1 MIRWLWARIMKWGWD
16 YGREP
21 LRLSRIRLSERDTVI
36 RESNYV
42 DLPNPFNFKIQ
53 KATGGTIVEVNH
65 YDRKRDETVVNL
77 HIISD
82 EVEDVAGA
90 IGRIVTIEL
99 LKA

>member
-1 MIRWLWARIMKWGWD
+1 MIRRIWNRLISWGIN
-16 YGREP
+16 YPEP
-21 LRLSRIRLSERDTVI
+21 LRLSKIRLTARDTMV
-36 RESNYV
+36 RDSDYV
-42 DLPNPFNFKIQ
+42 DLPTPFNFKIQ

-90 IGRIVTIEL
+90 IGRIVTVEL

>member
-1 MIRWLWARIMKWGWD
+1 MV
-16 YGREP
+16 
-21 LRLSRIRLSERDTVI
+21 RD
-36 RESNYV
+36 SDYV
-42 DLPNPFNFKIQ
+42 DLPTPFNFKIQ

-77 HIISD
+77 HIIPD

-90 IGRIVTIEL
+90 IGRIVTVEL

>member
-21 LRLSRIRLSERDTVI
+21 IRLSRIRLSERDNVI
-36 RESNYV
+36 RDSDQV
-42 DLPNPFNFKIQ
+42 DLPNPFSFKIQ

-90 IGRIVTIEL
+90 IGRIVTVEL

>member
-1 MIRWLWARIMKWGWD
+1 MIRWVWARIMKWGWD

-21 LRLSRIRLSERDTVI
+21 IRLSRIRLSERDTV
-36 RESNYV
+36 RELDQV
-42 DLPNPFNFKIQ
+42 DLPNPFSFKIQ

-90 IGRIVTIEL
+90 IGRIVTVEL

>member
-1 MIRWLWARIMKWGWD
+1 MKWGWD

-21 LRLSRIRLSERDTVI
+21 IRLSRIRLSERDTV
-36 RESNYV
+36 RESDQV

-65 YDRKRDETVVNL
+65 YDRKRDQTVVNL

-90 IGRIVTIEL
+90 IGRIVTVEL

>member
-1 MIRWLWARIMKWGWD
+1 
-16 YGREP
+16 
-21 LRLSRIRLSERDTVI
+21 VI
-36 RESNYV
+36 RDSDYV
-42 DLPNPFNFKIQ
+42 DLPTPLNFKIQ
-53 KATGGTIVEVNH
+53 KATGGTIVEVHH
-65 YDRKRDETVVNL
+65 YDRKRDESAVNL

>member
-1 MIRWLWARIMKWGWD
+1 MIRRIWNRLISWGIN
-16 YGREP
+16 YPEP
-21 LRLSRIRLSERDTVI
+21 RRLSKIRLSERDTVI
-36 RESNYV
+36 RDSDYV
-42 DLPNPFNFKIQ
+42 DLPNPFSFKIQ

-65 YDRKRDETVVNL
+65 YDRKRDESVVNL

-90 IGRIVTIEL
+90 IGRIVTVEL

>member
-1 MIRWLWARIMKWGWD
+1 MKWGWD

-21 LRLSRIRLSERDTVI
+21 IRLSRIRLSERDTVV
-36 RESNYV
+36 RDSDYV
-42 DLPNPFNFKIQ
+42 DLPTPFNFKIQ
-53 KATGGTIVEVNH
+53 KATGGTTVEVNH

-77 HIISD
+77 HIIPD

>member
-21 LRLSRIRLSERDTVI
+21 IRLSRIRLPVRDTVAGD
-36 RESNYV
+36 SDQV

-90 IGRIVTIEL
+90 IGRIVTVEL

>member
-21 LRLSRIRLSERDTVI
+21 LRLSRIRLSERDTVV
-36 RESNYV
+36 RDSDQV
-42 DLPNPFNFKIQ
+42 DLPNPFSFKIQ

-65 YDRKRDETVVNL
+65 YDCKRDKTVVNL
-77 HIISD
+77 HIIPD

>member
-21 LRLSRIRLSERDTVI
+21 LRLSRIRLSERDTVV
-36 RESNYV
+36 RDSDSV
-42 DLPNPFNFKIQ
+42 DLPNPFSFKIQ

-65 YDRKRDETVVNL
+65 YDCIRDKTVVNL

>member
-1 MIRWLWARIMKWGWD
+1 MIRQIWNRLISWGIN
-16 YGREP
+16 YPEP
-21 LRLSRIRLSERDTVI
+21 LRLSRIRLSVHDTVKG
-36 RESNYV
+36 SDYV

-90 IGRIVTIEL
+90 IGRIVTVEL

>member
-16 YGREP
+16 YGQEP
-21 LRLSRIRLSERDTVI
+21 IRLSRIRLSVHDTV
-36 RESNYV
+36 RGADQV
-42 DLPNPFNFKIQ
+42 DLPNPFSFKIQ

-90 IGRIVTIEL
+90 IGRIVTVEL

>member
-1 MIRWLWARIMKWGWD
+1 MV
-16 YGREP
+16 
-21 LRLSRIRLSERDTVI
+21 RD
-36 RESNYV
+36 SDYV
-42 DLPNPFNFKIQ
+42 DLPTPFSFKIQ

-90 IGRIVTIEL
+90 IGRIVTVEL